1 METHSQKI
9 FHFKFSVKQ
18 QRNEGTNSSWC
29 LLLEHL
35 VLALPRVAVPGNRPK
50 SFATVEPKRHLAN
63 QETDSIITQMLPRR
77 LGARLNHL
85 LTHSPAVVLL
95 GPRQVGKTTLAL
107 EIGEKRPS
115 VYLDLEDNTDRVK
128 LSDPVRYF
136 ADHERDLVILDEVHR
151 LPELFQ
157 CLRGVIDRGRRRG
170 KPNGQFL
177 LLGSAAIDLLK
188 QSGESLAGRISYLE
202 LGPFDPLE
210 VASAKLETLWVRGG
224 FPRSF
229 LADSDELSLAWRRD
243 FIRTYLERDI
253 PQFGSRIPAE
263 TLRRF
268 WTMLA
273 HNQSQLLNAAS
284 LAGGLGVDGKTVAS
298 YLDLLVDLLLVRRLP
313 AWHRNVGKRLV
324 KSPKV
329 YVRDSGL
336 AHALLGIRD
345 KESLLGHPVV
355 GPTWESF
362 VIETLIATAPDGT
375 EAHFYRTATGHEIDL
390 VLTLPGGKLWA
401 IEIKR
406 SSAPGVERGFH
417 LACADLKPDKRFV
430 VYSGTE
436 RFPLNADTDAIG
448 LGDLGRALQATK

>member
-1 METHSQKI
+1 
-9 FHFKFSVKQ
+9 
-18 QRNEGTNSSWC
+18 
-29 LLLEHL
+29 
-35 VLALPRVAVPGNRPK
+35 
-50 SFATVEPKRHLAN
+50 
-63 QETDSIITQMLPRR
+63 MLSRR
-77 LGARLNHL
+77 LSTRLNHL
-85 LTHSPAVVLL
+85 LGHSPAVVLL

-107 EIGEKRPS
+107 EIAEKRPS
-115 VYLDLEDNTDRVK
+115 VYLDLEEDTDRVK

-136 ADHERDLVILDEVHR
+136 ADHERELVILDEVHR
-151 LPELFQ
+151 LPEIFQ
-157 CLRGVIDRGRRRG
+157 RLRGVIDRGRRQG
-170 KPNGQFL
+170 KPHGQFL
-177 LLGSAAIDLLK
+177 LLGSAAMDLLK

-202 LGPFDPLE
+202 LGPFDALE
-210 VASAKLETLWVRGG
+210 VAPAKLETLWVRGG

-229 LADSDELSLAWRRD
+229 LADNDTLSLEWRRD

-273 HNQSQLLNAAS
+273 HNQSQMLNAAS

-345 KESLLGHPVV
+345 KESLLSHPVV
-355 GPTWESF
+355 GQTWESF
-362 VIETLIATAPDGT
+362 AIETLIAAAPDGT
-375 EAHFYRTATGHEIDL
+375 EAHFYRTATGHEVDL

-417 LACADLKPDKRFV
+417 LACADLKPDQRFV
-430 VYSGTE
+430 VYPGSE
-436 RFPLNADTDAIG
+436 RFPLDADTEAIG
-448 LGDLGRALQATK
+448 LGDLGWTLQAAK